1 MFQHGYSRSK
11 HIKPAMR
18 RRKYQGHHL
27 LIYILLAIFTL
38 VCVLSDQLYRNAKQG
53 SMLTST
59 TEYTRSQ
66 WSSIQ
71 VIVTAK
77 CFFFLSFPW
86 YFLLL
91 CDNFATSFVCI
102 YRGTDRLL
110 CTSTSHQSIE
120 RKKVVGPTSSMSF
133 YFMCLIVVN
142 TITSIIDMYNIEISQ
157 VPSTHCTP
165 ILFFNKKKKKNV

>member
-1 MFQHGYSRSK
+1 
-11 HIKPAMR
+11 
-18 RRKYQGHHL
+18 
-27 LIYILLAIFTL
+27 
-38 VCVLSDQLYRNAKQG
+38 
-53 SMLTST
+53 MLF
-59 TEYTRSQ
+59 
-66 WSSIQ
+66 
-71 VIVTAK
+71 
-77 CFFFLSFPW
+77 FFFLSFPW

-165 ILFFNKKKKKNV
+165 ILFFNKKKKKNVWAIHHIHVMENIYNSNPHTRCDKTLQSRKHRYYKMLYAN